1 MARARNIKPGFFT
14 NDRLVDLSF
23 ETRLLFIGLWT
34 LADREGRLEDR
45 PKKIKMELFPADSI
59 EVDEKLSELEKSGF
73 IRRYTVKEL
82 KCIQVVNWSKHQAPH
97 HTERA
102 STVPC
107 MDEHGS
113 LTVNSRNDLR
123 GNPPDSLIPD
133 SLIHEEDMAKTGAAD
148 LSPSSQPADAN
159 GVQTSQPKDECPHSD
174 VIAMFHEVLP
184 SVRRVRDWTP
194 ARAQLLRTRWRED
207 AKRQSLDWW
216 RKFFTYVGE
225 SDFLMGRTSSERRKP
240 FELGLEWLLKA
251 ENFAKVREGAYHE
264 QDGDGK

>member
-14 NDRLVDLSF
+14 NDRLVELSF

-73 IRRYTVKEL
+73 IRRYTVKDL

-102 STVPC
+102 STVPA

-113 LTVNSRNDLR
+113 LTVNSREDLR

-133 SLIHEEDMAKTGAAD
+133 SLIPEVDMAKTGDAV
-148 LSPSSQPADAN
+148 LSPQSQPADAN
-159 GVQTSQPKDECPHSD
+159 GVQTSLLASECPHRD
-174 VIAMFHEVLP
+174 IVALYHEILP
-184 SVRRVRDWTP
+184 SACQVRDWTP
-194 ARAQLLRTRWRED
+194 ARSIALRTRWRED
-207 AKRQSLDWW
+207 AKRQNLDWW
-216 RKFFTYVGE
+216 RRFFTYVSE
-225 SDFLMGRTSSERRKP
+225 SDFLMGRTSSPGRKP
-240 FELGLEWLLKA
+240 FLLDIDWLLKSA
-251 ENFAKVREGAYHE
+251 NFVKVREGKYHE
-264 QDGDGK
+264 QEVTA